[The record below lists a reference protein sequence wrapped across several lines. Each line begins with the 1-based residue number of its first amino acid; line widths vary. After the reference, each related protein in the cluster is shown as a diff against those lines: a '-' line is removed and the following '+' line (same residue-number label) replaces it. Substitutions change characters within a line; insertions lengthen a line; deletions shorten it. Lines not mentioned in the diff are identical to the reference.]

1 MRIHSPKLFYLF
13 VDVNAVDVLAV
24 LGNLRLLSRPVAS
37 QTTTIQSLQS
47 HSFISSRSVSD
58 PHFGKTSGCKIR
70 IRIQQIKRSRNRTG
84 YYSKDLV
91 RKEKDQDPNKA
102 QGGSGLL
109 CMRIRSFFRKGNFKI
124 MYHTFSSIVTAYRSH

>member
-37 QTTTIQSLQS
+37 QTTTIPSLQS
-47 HSFISSRSVSD
+47 HSFISSRCVSD
-58 PHFGKTSGCKIR
+58 PQFGK
-70 IRIQQIKRSRNRTG
+70 IKRSRNRTG

-91 RKEKDQDPNKA
+91 RKEKDQDPYKA